1 MTPERVEGNE
11 VIYLDDETFPV
22 IRAGEVAVFSAPTT
36 GEGKQHLRFLFS
48 LGPGD
53 LLAPLTEG
61 GTAALEL
68 LPITLTA
75 VELERR
81 PRSEVCADRE
91 LLAPWA
97 RALAAT
103 LGALPSPISLKGLAL
118 DETAELPGERGVQVG
133 DPLALLSV
141 DKGRL
146 NFMGDP
152 DLVIDPTSG
161 SVLIATAWAVAQE
174 RSEVRSASW
183 ESLDAS
189 EFEPALRA
197 FERSILTILARLDRR
212 DREVQAV
219 RFRERERRAEE
230 STADAIDELTSVL
243 NPGQA
248 QLLESQTPLVVAA
261 SAVGL
266 ALGVEVRPP
275 AESCDE
281 RRLRHPLDAIA
292 QASRLRTRAVV
303 LRPGWWKE
311 DGAPLLA
318 YRVDDTQA
326 PAEDPE
332 SDHAVE
338 AASESEEKAVAMRPV
353 ALIPNSKGNYELF
366 DPLDH
371 SRTRINAALADELH
385 PEAWTL
391 YRPLPHEALR
401 VMDLLRFSARGHGA
415 DLKALLLCGLGV
427 TLLGMLPPIAT
438 GIMIDS
444 AIPDGNTGL
453 LYWLGFLLLGAALA
467 SAALQI
473 AQGYSNIRIQA
484 RTDHDLQAGLWDR
497 LLHLRMSFFRQFT
510 SGDLT
515 DRVRAVEEI
524 RAKLGGATLKTLLSG
539 TLSILNLGLLF
550 AYSWPLALIALGVL
564 IANLFVTSA
573 ASLTLLRHNRE
584 LVRLRA
590 SIRGVSVQ
598 LIQGVSKLRV
608 SGAEGQAF
616 AYWAKRYAKLQK
628 VNLKIRETTDFLAVW
643 NLVLLLGSTILFY
656 GVASALLGPSAG
668 LSAGVF
674 LAFSSAFGIFLA
686 GARGLSNT
694 FASVLGVVNLA
705 EHAKPI
711 LEATPEVDLG
721 KADPGRMR
729 GKLALERV
737 TFRYRPGGAHILE
750 DVSLHA
756 NPGEFIAL
764 VGGSGSGKSTLLRIM
779 LGFEEPEAGSAFY
792 DDQDLSG
799 LDLYAVRRQIGVV
812 LQSGRIS
819 SGSIFRNIAGG
830 AQVSLSE
837 AWEAARA
844 AGLAADIEDM
854 PMGMH
859 TVLSEGAST
868 LSGGQRQRLL
878 IARALVSKPSLL
890 FLDEATSALDNRTQ
904 EIVSKSMDALQV
916 TRVVIAH
923 RLSTI
928 RKADRIYVLERGQV
942 TQVGTYDELAEQ
954 PGLFQRLVQR
964 QSAA

>member
-1 MTPERVEGNE
+1 MTLEHVEGNE
-11 VIYLDDETFPV
+11 VIYLDEETFPV
-22 IRAGEVAVFSAPTT
+22 IRSGEVAVFSAPTL
-36 GEGKQHLRFLFS
+36 GEGKQHLRFLFT
-48 LGPGD
+48 LGPGEV
-53 LLAPLTEG
+53 LAPVTRG

-68 LPITLTA
+68 LPVTLAA
-75 VELERR
+75 VELERV
-81 PRSEVCADRE
+81 PRATVFRDAS
-91 LLAPWA
+91 LLGPWT
-97 RALAAT
+97 RALATT
-103 LGALPSPISLKGLAL
+103 LSSVPSPISLKRLGPKEA
-118 DETAELPGERGVQVG
+118 AELPGERGVQVG
-133 DPLALLSV
+133 APLDLLHV
-141 DKGRL
+141 EKGRL
-146 NFMGDP
+146 SFMGDP
-152 DLVIDPTSG
+152 DLSLEPNAG
-161 SVLIATAWAVAQE
+161 PFLLAGGAWATATE
-174 RSEVRSASW
+174 RSEVRASPW
-183 ESLDAS
+183 EELPEGDLEA
-189 EFEPALRA
+189 ALRA
-197 FERSILTILARLDRR
+197 FERSILTVLGQLDRQ
-212 DREVQAV
+212 DREVHAV
-219 RFRERERRAEE
+219 RFRERERRAQEA
-230 STADAIDELTSVL
+230 TADAIDELTRIL
-243 NPGQA
+243 NPGRA
-248 QLLESQTPLVVAA
+248 QLLESDDELLVAA

-266 ALGVEVRPP
+266 SLGVEIRPP

-303 LRPGWWKE
+303 LRPDWWRE

-318 YRVDDTQA
+318 YQVDPA
-326 PAEDPE
+326 PEPEPGSSEDAEPGE
-332 SDHAVE
+332 P
-338 AASESEEKAVAMRPV
+338 ASESTNVAQRPV
-353 ALIPNSKGNYELF
+353 ALLPDGKGRYELF
-366 DPLDH
+366 DPRDG
-371 SRTRINAALADELH
+371 SRTRVDASLADELH

-391 YRPLPHEALR
+391 YRPLPHEALQ
-401 VMDLLRFSARGHGA
+401 VMDLVRFSAKGHGR
-415 DLKALLLCGLGV
+415 DLKSLLFCALGV

-438 GIMIDS
+438 GVMIDS
-444 AIPDGNTGL
+444 AIPDGNTAL

-473 AQGYSNIRIQA
+473 AQGFANIRIQA
-484 RTDHDLQAGLWDR
+484 MTDHDLQAGLWDR

-539 TLSILNLGLLF
+539 TLSLLNLVLLF
-550 AYSWPLALIALGVL
+550 IYSWPLALIALGVL
-564 IANLFVTSA
+564 IANLAVTA
-573 ASLTLLRHNRE
+573 GASLALLRLNRE

-590 SIRGVSVQ
+590 TLRGVSVQ

-616 AYWAKRYAKLQK
+616 AYWAKRYARQQGL
-628 VNLKIRETTDFLAVW
+628 NLKVREITDLLAIW
-643 NLVLLLGSTILFY
+643 NLVLVLGSTILFY
-656 GVASALLGPSAG
+656 GVAAALLGPDAG

-674 LAFSSAFGIFLA
+674 LAFSAAFGIFLA

-694 FASVLGVVNLA
+694 FASILEIVNLA
-705 EHAKPI
+705 EHAQPI
-711 LEATPEVDLG
+711 LQATPEVDLG
-721 KADPGRMR
+721 KTDPGRMS

-750 DVSLHA
+750 DVSVHA
-756 NPGEFIAL
+756 NPGEFIAF

-844 AGLAADIEDM
+844 AGLADDIEDM

-868 LSGGQRQRLL
+868 LSGGQRQRLM

-904 EIVSKSMDALQV
+904 QIVSQSMDALQV

-928 RKADRIYVLERGQV
+928 RRADRIYVLERGRV
-942 TQVGTYDELAEQ
+942 SQVGTYDELASA
-954 PGLFQRLVQR
+954 PGLFQRLVER